1 MYIALGA
8 FFGEILLYNLLVWM
22 NHCKTV
28 GLLAWLEANTQVQYV
43 RVINI
48 FFNVMRCIIK
58 SMIKMNYINVSNI
71 FRSVWIVNWKIFDF
85 MIFH

>member
-1 MYIALGA
+1 
-8 FFGEILLYNLLVWM
+8 M

-48 FFNVMRCIIK
+48 YFNVMRCIIK

-71 FRSVWIVNWKIFDF
+71 FRSV
-85 MIFH
+85 

>member
-1 MYIALGA
+1 
-8 FFGEILLYNLLVWM
+8 M
-22 NHCKTV
+22 NPCKTV

-48 FFNVMRCIIK
+48 YFNVMRCIIK

-71 FRSVWIVNWKIFDF
+71 CRSVWIVNWKIFDF

>member
-1 MYIALGA
+1 
-8 FFGEILLYNLLVWM
+8 M

-48 FFNVMRCIIK
+48 YFNVMRCIIK

-71 FRSVWIVNWKIFDF
+71 FRSVWIVNCKIFDF